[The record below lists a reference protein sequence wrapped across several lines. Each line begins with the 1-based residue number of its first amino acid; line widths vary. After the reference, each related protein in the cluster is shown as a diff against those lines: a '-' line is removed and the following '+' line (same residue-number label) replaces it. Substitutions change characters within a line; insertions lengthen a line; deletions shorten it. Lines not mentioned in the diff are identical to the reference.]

1 MKKLMNRRV
10 QAIIMNEALLSRIM
24 QNQGQVFHTITNLP
38 FTKKKQKELLL
49 VNRANYKTRLSDI
62 SKALQ
67 LLPCAGPGAIGKTVH
82 GPSYIWA
89 IINDLRVQKD

>member
-1 MKKLMNRRV
+1 MNRRG

-38 FTKKKQKELLL
+38 FTYEVQKELLL
-49 VNRANYKTRLSDI
+49 VNRANYKIPLSDI

-89 IINDLRVQKD
+89 ILNDPRVQKD